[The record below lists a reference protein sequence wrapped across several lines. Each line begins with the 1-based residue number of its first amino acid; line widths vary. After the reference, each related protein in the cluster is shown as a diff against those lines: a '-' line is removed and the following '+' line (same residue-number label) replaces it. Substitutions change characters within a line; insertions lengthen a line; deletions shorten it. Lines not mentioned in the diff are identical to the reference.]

1 MAAGRGEHPL
11 TGWIPW
17 KVVEPGSLAWLPLD
31 DEPFLRPF
39 FQDNLHRLAVRNAG
53 GWMVRST
60 LDLLDGNLDDLES
73 LQPALLIFH
82 ISRCGSTLLA
92 QMLATDPANVV
103 LSEPPLLDDL
113 LRTGQD
119 QRVKPLLRLL
129 GQKRFP
135 GSRRLVL
142 KLDSWHFAFH
152 GLLRDLFPATP
163 FVLLYRNPAWV
174 MASQRRLR
182 GMPSLPGALQPSL
195 FGFDPD
201 TLPQPRLEVDGRDFL
216 DAYLERVL
224 ARYFQWIEAISGRDS
239 NCTLLD
245 FEDGPEACYR
255 RILAIAGLDPGEAG
269 RRAALDRTRFN
280 GKRPGEIHQEAFFP
294 EPSPVHLQEAYFRVD
309 ALRRSLTDGA
319 FHEP

>member
-1 MAAGRGEHPL
+1 MAASGEKHPL

-17 KVVEPGSLAWLPLD
+17 KLTESGSLAWLPLD
-31 DEPFLRPF
+31 DEPFRRPF
-39 FQDNLHRLAVRNAG
+39 FQDTLRRLAMRNSG
-53 GWMVRST
+53 NWMTHSA
-60 LDLLDGNLDDLES
+60 LDLLDENLENLES
-73 LQPALLIFH
+73 LEPALFIFN

-92 QMLATDPANVV
+92 QMLGTDPATVV

-135 GSRRLVL
+135 ASRQLVL

-152 GLLRDLFPATP
+152 AQLRKLYPATP
-163 FVLLYRNPAWV
+163 FVLLYREPAWV

-182 GMPSLPGALQPSL
+182 GMPSLPGALEPSL

-201 TLPQPRLEVDGRDFL
+201 TLPQPRLEVDGRDYL

-224 ARYFQWIEAISGRDS
+224 ARYFHWIEAISRQDG
-239 NCTLLD
+239 NCLLLD
-245 FEDGPEACYR
+245 FEEGAEACYR
-255 RILAIAGLDPGEAG
+255 RILAFAGLDPGEPG
-269 RRAALDRTRFN
+269 RRAALDRARFN
-280 GKRPGEIHQEAFFP
+280 GKRPGVFHSEASLP
-294 EPSPVHLQEAYFRVD
+294 APAPVHLQEAYLRVD
-309 ALRRSLTDGA
+309 AVRRSLTDGA
-319 FHEP
+319 RHEP